1 MTHHLK
7 LKKPLAIFDLETT
20 GVNTAKDRIV
30 EICVV
35 KALPSRD
42 GGPGDLV
49 VKTYRVNPG
58 VPIPL
63 ETSLIH
69 GIYDE
74 DIKDA
79 PSFKSIARTLAQ
91 FLEGCD
97 FAGFNSNRFD
107 VPLLVEEFL
116 RANVD
121 FDIKNRRMVDVQRI
135 YHLMQPRNLTAAY
148 RHFCNKELVGA
159 HGAEADTLA
168 TFEILDTIVQKHAGQ
183 TIRDEGRKRD
193 FVIDNDVEALDA
205 IARTNNVDLAGR
217 MVFNDKGE
225 EIINFGKHAGKP
237 VLEVLKNE
245 PSFYDWMQKGE
256 FSLDTKRRLTE
267 IRLRMLTGALNGT
280 HSRGTSR

>member
-1 MTHHLK
+1 MNHNLK
-7 LKKPLAIFDLETT
+7 LKKPLAVFDLETT

-30 EICVV
+30 ELCVA
-35 KALPSRD
+35 KALPS
-42 GGPGDLV
+42 GELV

-74 DIKDA
+74 DVKDA

-97 FAGFNSNRFD
+97 LAGFNSNRFD
-107 VPLLVEEFL
+107 IPLLVEEFL

-121 FDIKNRRMVDVQRI
+121 FDMKNRRMVDVQRI
-135 YHLMQPRNLTAAY
+135 YHLMEPRNLSAAY
-148 RHFCNKELVGA
+148 RHFCGKELVGA

-168 TFEILDTIVQKHAGQ
+168 TFEVLDTIVQKHAGQ

-205 IARTNNVDLAGR
+205 IGRNNNVDLAGR
-217 MVFNDKGE
+217 MVFNEKGE
-225 EIINFGKHAGKP
+225 EVINFGKHAGKP
-237 VLEVLKNE
+237 VLDVLKNE
-245 PSFYDWMQKGE
+245 PSFYDWVQKGE

-267 IRLRMLTGALNGT
+267 IRLRMFTGALNGT
-280 HSRGTSR
+280 HSRGASREK